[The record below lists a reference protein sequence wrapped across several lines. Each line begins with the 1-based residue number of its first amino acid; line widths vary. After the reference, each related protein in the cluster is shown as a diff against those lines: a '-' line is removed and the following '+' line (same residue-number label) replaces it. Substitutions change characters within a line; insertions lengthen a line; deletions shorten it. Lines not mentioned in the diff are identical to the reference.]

1 MAEKTEAEL
10 NEELDFLEVVR
21 ERYRL
26 CVDADREN
34 RDRARE
40 ALAFRNLEQWDEKTK
55 NERQND
61 PEGARPC
68 LVVDKLNQHV
78 MQVVNDERQN
88 RPQIKVRPVDDKGD
102 PEVAKIYDGILRHIQ
117 DKSRADVAYDTGFEC
132 AVDGGFGFWRVL
144 TEYNDPMSFEQ
155 DIRIKRLR
163 NRFSVHLDPA
173 RQEPDGSDAKYGFIL
188 YKVQQKDFKKEFGKK
203 GEDALDG
210 FKYEGK
216 EFTDWYGDDWVVYA
230 EYFWTEYVKQTIV
243 LMEDG
248 SVMSKQEHKDSH
260 TGIIQQERVTSV
272 PKIRWRKVTGTGIL
286 EDGEWVGDKIPII
299 EVIGNELDIEG
310 KVMRSGLI
318 RPAMDAQR
326 VDNYATALD
335 LNTLLPTPCG
345 WITMRDIEDGDRLF
359 DESGKPCQV
368 TGTSPVYINHR
379 CFEIEFDN
387 GETIVADAAH
397 RWKVEDR
404 GMKKIHGGW
413 KWSSKI
419 LTTEE
424 LDPKRHLIRV
434 SQPIQIDERQ
444 LPIHPYL
451 LGIWLGDGT
460 SAAPQITEDVR
471 DVEALRERLKKL
483 GYDCGEAR
491 IYDGRPGAANFTVY
505 GIKDKF
511 HVLGL
516 LHNKH
521 IPAIYLRSSASQR
534 LALLQGLMDSDGT
547 VNKATRQCSLTTSME
562 AVRDGVLEI
571 GASLGIKMT
580 QVLYEASAVANSDY
594 VRSQNWKIMFSC
606 GLEDDVFQMPR
617 KREILNPDRVFHHR
631 RTKQYRIKAVRAVAS
646 RPVKC
651 VSVDSPSHLYLAGR
665 SMIPTHNSAF
675 IENVA
680 LAPRASYVAATGQI
694 EDDKDLWKTANRRN
708 ISVLPYKPVSV
719 DGVLVAAPRRE
730 PPPGVSTGWL
740 SVLEQSEHN
749 IQASMGRYNATLGA
763 PSNETSGK
771 AISARNREGDTG
783 SFHFSDNLTR
793 SLRHTGQMIV
803 DIIPKIYDTRRIAR
817 IIGEDGEPG
826 QVTVDPNLADE
837 SGNPMGYAEITDDTG
852 KIQKIYNLGV
862 GKYDVTIIAGPSYTT
877 RRLESADAMM
887 EISRGNKEFMAQFG
901 DIIFKSQDWPGAQ
914 QIADR
919 FRKMLPPNLRDE
931 EPTDIEKQKGQI
943 QQAAQMLGQKEAEL
957 THAAEVIQEKT
968 QALQEAEYSMME
980 REQTVQN
987 ELQKIE
993 YEKKFM
999 ALKENFVK
1007 QMMVMKEKSIN
1018 DEHEAALHEV
1028 VSQVE
1033 KMFAEHEQQ
1042 MTEKMMQGMTGQF
1055 GEMHNELKDKMQ
1067 MIEDHLG
1074 GFEIQ
1079 HAAQ

>member
-1 MAEKTEAEL
+1 MAEKTEAEKI
-10 NEELDFLEVVR
+10 EEEQDFLTVVR
-21 ERYRL
+21 ERYKL
-26 CVDADREN
+26 CIDADREN

-132 AVDGGFGFWRVL
+132 AVDGGFGFWRIL

-188 YKVQQKDFKKEFGKK
+188 FKVQQKDFKKEFGKK
-203 GEDALDG
+203 GEEALDG

-216 EFTDWYGDDWVVYA
+216 EFTEWYGDDWVVYA
-230 EYFWTEYVKQTIV
+230 EYFWTEMVKQTIV
-243 LMEDG
+243 MLEDG
-248 SVMSKQEHKDSH
+248 SVVPKEQAR
-260 TGIIQQERVTSV
+260 GLPVQQERVTSV

-286 EDGEWVGDKIPII
+286 EDGEWVGDKIPIV

-310 KVMRSGLI
+310 KVVRSGLI

-326 VDNYATALD
+326 VDNYST
-335 LNTLLPTPCG
+335 
-345 WITMRDIEDGDRLF
+345 
-359 DESGKPCQV
+359 
-368 TGTSPVYINHR
+368 
-379 CFEIEFDN
+379 
-387 GETIVADAAH
+387 
-397 RWKVEDR
+397 
-404 GMKKIHGGW
+404 
-413 KWSSKI
+413 
-419 LTTEE
+419 
-424 LDPKRHLIRV
+424 
-434 SQPIQIDERQ
+434 
-444 LPIHPYL
+444 
-451 LGIWLGDGT
+451 
-460 SAAPQITEDVR
+460 
-471 DVEALRERLKKL
+471 
-483 GYDCGEAR
+483 
-491 IYDGRPGAANFTVY
+491 
-505 GIKDKF
+505 
-511 HVLGL
+511 
-516 LHNKH
+516 
-521 IPAIYLRSSASQR
+521 
-534 LALLQGLMDSDGT
+534 
-547 VNKATRQCSLTTSME
+547 
-562 AVRDGVLEI
+562 
-571 GASLGIKMT
+571 
-580 QVLYEASAVANSDY
+580 
-594 VRSQNWKIMFSC
+594 
-606 GLEDDVFQMPR
+606 
-617 KREILNPDRVFHHR
+617 
-631 RTKQYRIKAVRAVAS
+631 
-646 RPVKC
+646 
-651 VSVDSPSHLYLAGR
+651 
-665 SMIPTHNSAF
+665 SAF
-675 IENVA
+675 IEHVA
-680 LAPRASYVAATGQI
+680 LAPRASWTAATGQI
-694 EDDKDLWKTANRRN
+694 EGNEDLWKTANRRN
-708 ISVLPYKPVSV
+708 ISVLPYKPISV
-719 DGVLVAAPRRE
+719 DGVMV
-730 PPPGVSTGWL
+730 PPPQRVAPPGISPGWL

-803 DIIPKIYDTRRIAR
+803 DIIPKIYDTKRVAR

-826 QVTVDPNLADE
+826 QVTVDPNLADDQ
-837 SGNPMGYAEITDDTG
+837 GNPMGYAEMPNAKGGID
-852 KIQKIYNLGV
+852 KIYNLGV

-887 EISRGNKEFMAQFG
+887 EIARGNKEFMAQFG
-901 DIIFKSQDWPGAQ
+901 DIIFKSQDWPGAE
-914 QIADR
+914 QIGER
-919 FRKMLPPNLRDE
+919 FKKMLPPELRDE
-931 EPTDIEKQKGQI
+931 EPTDLEKQKGQI

-968 QALQEAEYSMME
+968 QALQEAESTMME

-999 ALKENFVK
+999 ALKETFVK
-1007 QMMVMKEKSIN
+1007 QMMQMKEKSIN
-1018 DEHEAALHEV
+1018 VEHEAALHEV

-1033 KMFAEHEQQ
+1033 KMFAEHETK
-1042 MTEKMMQGMTGQF
+1042 MAEKMMNGMTEQF
-1055 GEMHNELKDKMQ
+1055 SEMHKELSGKMKA
-1067 MIEDHLG
+1067 IEDQLG